1 MGLLPLM
8 MYRLLFWS
16 RTEKVKLPS
25 TVSAIYFK
33 LSKLSS
39 PCFSNRIINL
49 TDNILINTLQSAYLK
64 RTVSNIII
72 NIISNNSVIIK
83 DFTID
88 VANFILYSKDKD
100 KFDAVVR
107 VGTDATRNEDVNSFV
122 QECTLLYSS
131 IQSVN
136 QILSIIK
143 CVVFDLKDVPKEFII
158 KKILN
163 SFNEMFMASLDE
175 ICTNLF
181 KVLFYNSEHE
191 LSDIEEGIVDEL

>member
-1 MGLLPLM
+1 M
-8 MYRLLFWS
+8 
-16 RTEKVKLPS
+16 PS
-25 TVSAIYFK
+25 TISAIYFK

-49 TDNILINTLQSAYLK
+49 TDNILINTLESAYLK
-64 RTVSNIII
+64 RTVS

-143 CVVFDLKDVPKEFII
+143 YVVFDLKDVPKEFII

>member
-1 MGLLPLM
+1 M
-8 MYRLLFWS
+8 
-16 RTEKVKLPS
+16 KLPS

-88 VANFILYSKDKD
+88 VANFILYSKGKD

>member
-1 MGLLPLM
+1 M
-8 MYRLLFWS
+8 
-16 RTEKVKLPS
+16 PS

-49 TDNILINTLQSAYLK
+49 TDNILINTLEGAYLK

-88 VANFILYSKDKD
+88 VANFILYSKD

-143 CVVFDLKDVPKEFII
+143 CIVFDLKDVLKEFII

-191 LSDIEEGIVDEL
+191 LSDIEEGIVAEL

>member
-25 TVSAIYFK
+25 TISAIYFK

-49 TDNILINTLQSAYLK
+49 TDNILINTLESAYLK
-64 RTVSNIII
+64 RTVS

-143 CVVFDLKDVPKEFII
+143 YVVFDLKDVPKEFII